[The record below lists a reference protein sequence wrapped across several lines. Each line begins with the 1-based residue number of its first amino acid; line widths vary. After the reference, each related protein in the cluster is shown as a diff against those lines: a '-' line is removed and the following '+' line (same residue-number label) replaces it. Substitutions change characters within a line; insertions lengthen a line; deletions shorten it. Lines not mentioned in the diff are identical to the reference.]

1 MKILLVEDDEHKRN
15 DVAGCLLSLKYDI
28 SVDYGYSVESGVQK
42 AVDNNYDLLLLD
54 MTIPNF
60 DQSNGS
66 SGGRSFKKGGELIVE
81 ELLDMKQLT
90 KLATVFLQYVAISTS
105 AMLCIV
111 P

>member
-66 SGGRSFKKGGELIVE
+66 SGGRSFKKGGELDIDKACRSI
-81 ELLDMKQLT
+81 LDDFRSG
-90 KLATVFLQYVAISTS
+90 KLGKISLET
-105 AMLCIV
+105 